1 MAFSFLGLKKNKD
14 ESNQTHLYAIKEL
27 QKFFLEKISSQPDT
41 YYYRQ
46 YLKKDL
52 PNDSISEIIVHAWG
66 HIPLSSLSC
75 DPLSEKYGDK
85 LSLNI
90 EQFFKSLG
98 KDALDELVI
107 DMKALFDENSLISL
121 YASGKWKFPCY
132 ELYETCAKAGIK
144 SIDND
149 FARQKVMTIA
159 NSILKD
165 AGVPSQY
172 YSLYVN
178 QEILDEIFQ
187 NGMEKYKVKEAE
199 KEAEQRKPLQG
210 KLSETEYQ
218 HIELSQSLHPLF
230 GIEKRIYMIEDAIQ
244 RINKKITD
252 YKKGQEAIKELGIIL
267 GTSVKQEKK
276 KDWALLGGIAE
287 GIAGPGAGI
296 AVAGNAIAEN
306 IAIEQRNAL
315 ARQAA
320 NQTIQSIYSG
330 ASNLYTDIFELE
342 KEESL
347 MLEHLQDAKTK
358 VVMEQYTTD
367 KIFKSLTIT
376 SSVEKLASGN
386 GLKLTVTVK
395 NNFKADVP
403 ADVQVAVDGTL
414 SATIYFEDVL
424 LDTVCVYL
432 PLFGVS
438 DHETLT
444 MYTDFYVEA
453 EGAYSVE
460 VEPNN
465 LWIVEV

>member
-1 MAFSFLGLKKNKD
+1 M
-14 ESNQTHLYAIKEL
+14 
-27 QKFFLEKISSQPDT
+27 
-41 YYYRQ
+41 
-46 YLKKDL
+46 
-52 PNDSISEIIVHAWG
+52 
-66 HIPLSSLSC
+66 
-75 DPLSEKYGDK
+75 
-85 LSLNI
+85 
-90 EQFFKSLG
+90 
-98 KDALDELVI
+98 
-107 DMKALFDENSLISL
+107 
-121 YASGKWKFPCY
+121 
-132 ELYETCAKAGIK
+132 
-144 SIDND
+144 
-149 FARQKVMTIA
+149 
-159 NSILKD
+159 
-165 AGVPSQY
+165 
-172 YSLYVN
+172 
-178 QEILDEIFQ
+178 
-187 NGMEKYKVKEAE
+187 YKVYYFFTITLFSLLFNIYADFFICK
-199 KEAEQRKPLQG
+199 
-210 KLSETEYQ
+210 
-218 HIELSQSLHPLF
+218 ELSQSLRPLF
-230 GIEKRIYMIEDAIQ
+230 GIDKRIYMIEDAIQ

-252 YKKGQEAIKELGIIL
+252 YKKGQEAIKELGIML
-267 GTSVKQEKK
+267 STSVKQEKK

-367 KIFKSLTIT
+367 KIFNSLTIT

-414 SATIYFEDVL
+414 SATIRFEDVL

-460 VEPNN
+460 IEPNN
-465 LWIVEV
+465 LWIVEI